1 MDPLY
6 LALLLYIAAL
16 ALALVDLFVPSGGM
30 LLVLATLAA
39 LAAVLFG
46 FRSGNTVGMGML
58 TLVVATIPIF
68 VFLAIKIWPHTPL
81 GKRIIL
87 NLPSSE
93 LPAAGGEADPLQ
105 ELVGCVLLA
114 ETAFLPTGQLRVG
127 HRRFNAMAESGFIEA
142 GSHVRVLSVHE
153 RSLVVRATDEPLTVR
168 AAAPPHESASRE
180 LDSEKIEDG
189 ASLLDRPAEELGLD
203 SLEN

>member
-16 ALALVDLFVPSGGM
+16 AMAMVDLFVPSGGM

-58 TLVVATIPIF
+58 TLVIATVPVF

-81 GKRIIL
+81 GRRIIL
-87 NLPSSE
+87 NLPTSE
-93 LPAAGGEADPLQ
+93 ITPVNVEADPLQ

-127 HRRFNAMAESGFIEA
+127 HRRFNAMAESSFIEA

-153 RSLVVRATDEPLTVR
+153 RNLVVRATDEPLTVR
-168 AAAPPHESASRE
+168 AVAPTHEAASRE
-180 LDSEKIEDG
+180 LDSESIEDG
-189 ASLLDRPAEELGLD
+189 ASLLDRPAEEFGLD
-203 SLEN
+203 SLDD